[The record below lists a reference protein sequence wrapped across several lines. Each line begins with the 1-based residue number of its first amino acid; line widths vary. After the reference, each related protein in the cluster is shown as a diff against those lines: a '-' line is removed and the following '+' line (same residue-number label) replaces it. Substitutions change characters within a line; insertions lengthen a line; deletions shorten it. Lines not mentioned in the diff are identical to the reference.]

1 MSERPLYLTF
11 PSTLLQHLLQEPLES
26 SSLASLPF
34 RIVSSGLEG
43 ESVLVPTDV
52 GNVDATSRGDGTAK
66 AIGTTEGWR
75 EAISTSTLPFGAY
88 SLPQL
93 APSSRRELEDR

>member
-1 MSERPLYLTF
+1 MCSGARNMTVDFTSVRTPPQSPLQAAT
-11 PSTLLQHLLQEPLES
+11 S
-26 SSLASLPF
+26 AALPF

-52 GNVDATSRGDGTAK
+52 DVDVGTCSGGDGTVK
-66 AIGTTEGWR
+66 GTREGWQ
-75 EAISTSTLPFGAY
+75 EAICTSTLPFGAH

-93 APSSRRELEDR
+93 APCSRQELEDR